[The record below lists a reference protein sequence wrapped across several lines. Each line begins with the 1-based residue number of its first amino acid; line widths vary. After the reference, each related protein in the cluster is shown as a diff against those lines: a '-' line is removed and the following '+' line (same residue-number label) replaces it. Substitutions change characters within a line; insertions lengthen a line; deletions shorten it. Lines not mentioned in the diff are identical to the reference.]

1 MEVVLDELR
10 EAPDDGHV
18 FSGND
23 ANSVVADG
31 LDVRERV
38 ELASMLL
45 L

>member
-1 MEVVLDELR
+1 MEIVLDELR

-31 LDVRERV
+31 LDV
-38 ELASMLL
+38 
-45 L
+45 